1 MLTFILKKSIIYFVA
16 TFGRMLKEY
25 AKRKEVK
32 QMKKS
37 ISKIILVLLCIVF
50 VASVAMLGFK
60 PMNITGVMD
69 GGIKRGLDLVGGTS
83 IVYGVKG
90 DEDVEI
96 GAADMEEVIS
106 MLRDR
111 IDRRGYTEAVV
122 ATYGEN
128 MILVEIP
135 DIDDPEEAIQ
145 AIGSTAKLSFV
156 DSNAT
161 EVLTGDDVV
170 KAEAIYG
177 DSDGNGAA
185 EWFISL
191 EFNKDAREAFAKATE
206 EMAALSSEGKNYI
219 QIKLDND
226 IISSPMVNEKID
238 STDCIING
246 SFTKEE
252 AEETAALI
260 SAGRLPFELE
270 VEELRAVGPTLGDNA
285 LETSLVAGII
295 GILLV
300 MLFMIIFYR
309 VPGFVSSISLV
320 AYVAL
325 VMLVLVMGGVNLT
338 LPGIA
343 GIILTIG
350 MAVDANVIIYE
361 RIKEELIIGK
371 SIKSACRSGFSRA
384 IWAVL
389 DSNITTLIAAVVLYI
404 FGTGTVKGFGI
415 TLGIGVVVSMITAVL
430 LSRYLLNA
438 FVDLGITNPVL
449 MGASKKKASANDV
462 TGGKR

>member
-1 MLTFILKKSIIYFVA
+1 
-16 TFGRMLKEY
+16 
-25 AKRKEVK
+25 
-32 QMKKS
+32 MKKS
-37 ISKIILVLLCIVF
+37 ISKIILVLVCIVF
-50 VASVAMLGFK
+50 VTTVAMLGFK

-83 IVYGVKG
+83 IVYGIKDDGSGEVK
-90 DEDVEI
+90 DYSDSI
-96 GAADMEEVIS
+96 EEVIS
-106 MLRDR
+106 MLQDR
-111 IDRRGYTEAVV
+111 VDRRGYTEAVV
-122 ATYGEN
+122 AAYGDN

-145 AIGSTAKLSFV
+145 TIGSTAKLTFV
-156 DSNAT
+156 DSNGK
-161 EVLTGDDVV
+161 EVLTGDDVK

-191 EFNKDAREAFAKATE
+191 EFNNNAREAFANATE
-206 EMAALSSEGKNYI
+206 EMAALSGQGTNYI
-219 QIKLDND
+219 QIKLDQD
-226 IISSPMVNEKID
+226 VISSPMVNERID

-246 SFTKEE
+246 NFTKEQ

-285 LETSLVAGII
+285 LETSLIAGAIGII
-295 GILLV
+295 LV
-300 MLFMIIFYR
+300 MILMIVLYKI
-309 VPGFVSSISLV
+309 PGLVSSIALI

-325 VMLVLVMGGVNLT
+325 ILLVLVVGGVNLT

-361 RIKEELIIGK
+361 RIKEELAIGK
-371 SIKSACRSGFSRA
+371 SIKAACKSGFSRA
-384 IWAVL
+384 IWAVI
-389 DSNITTLIAAVVLYI
+389 DSNITTLIAAFVLYK
-404 FGTGTVKGFGI
+404 FGKGTVMGFGV
-415 TLGIGVVVSMITAVL
+415 TLGIGVIVSMITAVI

-438 FVDLGITNPVL
+438 FVNIGISNPVL
-449 MGASKKKASANDV
+449 FGAKKNASVNDV
-462 TGGKR
+462 KGGKQ

>member
-1 MLTFILKKSIIYFVA
+1 
-16 TFGRMLKEY
+16 
-25 AKRKEVK
+25 
-32 QMKKS
+32 MKKS
-37 ISKIILVLLCIVF
+37 ISKIILVLVCIVF
-50 VASVAMLGFK
+50 VASVAMFGFK

-83 IVYGVKG
+83 IVYGIKG
-90 DEDVEI
+90 NDSGEFNVSAE
-96 GAADMEEVIS
+96 AMEEVIS

-122 ATYGEN
+122 ATYGDN

-135 DIDDPEEAIQ
+135 DIDDPEAAIQ
-145 AIGSTAKLSFV
+145 AIGSTAKLTFV
-156 DSNAT
+156 DSNN
-161 EVLTGDDVV
+161 EVVLTGDDVV

-177 DSDGNGAA
+177 DSDGNGVA

-191 EFNKDAREAFAKATE
+191 QFNSDAREAFANATE
-206 EMAALSSEGKNYI
+206 AMSLLAAESKNYI
-219 QIKLDND
+219 QIKLDED
-226 IISSPMVNEKID
+226 VISNPMVNEKID
-238 STDCIING
+238 STECVING
-246 SFTKEE
+246 DFTKEQ

-295 GILLV
+295 GIVLV
-300 MLFMIIFYR
+300 MIFMIVLYKI
-309 VPGFVSSISLV
+309 PGLVSSISLV

-350 MAVDANVIIYE
+350 MAVDANVVIYE
-361 RIKEELIIGK
+361 RIKEELSIGK
-371 SIKSACRSGFSRA
+371 SIKAACRSGFSRA

-389 DSNITTLIAAVVLYI
+389 DSNITTLIAAIVLYVL
-404 FGTGTVKGFGI
+404 GTGTVKGFGI
-415 TLGIGVVVSMITAVL
+415 TLGIGVVVSMVTAVL
-430 LSRYLLNA
+430 LSRFLLNA
-438 FVDLGITNPVL
+438 FVNLGISNPVL
-449 MGASKKKASANDV
+449 FGASKKKASAKDV
-462 TGGKR
+462 TGGKE

>member
-1 MLTFILKKSIIYFVA
+1 MKTKSKEKHKERKKN
-16 TFGRMLKEY
+16 K
-25 AKRKEVK
+25 
-32 QMKKS
+32 MKKS
-37 ISKIILVLLCIVF
+37 ISKIILVLVCTVF
-50 VASVAMLGFK
+50 VASVAVCGFK

-83 IVYGVKG
+83 IVYGIKDDGSGAV
-90 DEDVEI
+90 EDYSK
-96 GAADMEEVIS
+96 AMDEVIS

-122 ATYGEN
+122 AEYGEN

-156 DSNAT
+156 DSNGK
-161 EVLTGDDVV
+161 EVLTGDNVI
-170 KAEAIYG
+170 KAEAVYG
-177 DSDGNGAA
+177 DSDGNGAP

-191 EFNKDAREAFAKATE
+191 EFNKSAREAFANATE
-206 EMAALSSEGKNYI
+206 EMSALIGEGRNYI

-226 IISSPMVNEKID
+226 VISSPTVKERID
-238 STDCIING
+238 STDCVITG
-246 SFTKEE
+246 SFSKEE

-260 SAGRLPFELE
+260 SAGRLPFELK

-295 GILLV
+295 GIILV
-300 MLFMIIFYR
+300 MLFMIFFYKI
-309 VPGFVSSISLV
+309 PGVVSSI
-320 AYVAL
+320 AL
-325 VMLVLVMGGVNLT
+325 ITYIALIMFVLVVSGVNLT

-350 MAVDANVIIYE
+350 MAVDANVVIYE
-361 RIKEELIIGK
+361 RIKEEILIGK
-371 SIKSACRSGFSRA
+371 SIKSACKSGFSRA

-389 DSNITTLIAAVVLYI
+389 DSNITTLIAAIVLYV

-438 FVDLGITNPVL
+438 FVNLGITKPSL
-449 MGASKKKASANDV
+449 YGAAQKKSSDKNA
-462 TGGKR
+462 

>member
-1 MLTFILKKSIIYFVA
+1 
-16 TFGRMLKEY
+16 
-25 AKRKEVK
+25 
-32 QMKKS
+32 MKKS
-37 ISKIILVLLCIVF
+37 ISKIILVFMCIVF
-50 VASVAMLGFK
+50 VGFTALYGFK
-60 PMNITGVMD
+60 PMNITGIKD
-69 GGIKRGLDLVGGTS
+69 GGIKRGLDLVGGIS
-83 IVYGVKG
+83 IVYGIKG
-90 DEDVEI
+90 ADSGELNVSSE
-96 GAADMEEVIS
+96 DMEEVIS

-111 IDRRGYTEAVV
+111 VDRRGYTEAVV
-122 ATYGEN
+122 ASYGDN

-135 DIDDPEEAIQ
+135 DIDDPEAAIQ

-156 DSNAT
+156 DSNGT

-170 KAEAIYG
+170 SAEAVYG
-177 DSDGNGAA
+177 DSDGNGIS

-191 EFNKDAREAFAKATE
+191 QFNSDAREAFATATE
-206 EMAALSSEGKNYI
+206 EMSALSSEGKNYI
-219 QIKLDND
+219 QIKLDQD

-238 STDCIING
+238 STDCVING
-246 SFTKEE
+246 NFTKED

-260 SAGRLPFELE
+260 SAGRLPFELSEEE
-270 VEELRAVGPTLGDNA
+270 VRHVGPTLGDNA
-285 LETSLVAGII
+285 LSTSLFAGII
-295 GILLV
+295 GIVLV
-300 MLFMIIFYR
+300 MLFMIIIYKI
-309 VPGFVSSISLV
+309 PGLVSSISLA

-325 VMLVLVMGGVNLT
+325 ILFVLVISGVNLT

-361 RIKEELIIGK
+361 RVKEELALGK

-404 FGTGTVKGFGI
+404 LGTGTVKGFGI

-430 LSRYLLNA
+430 LSRFLLNA
-438 FVDLGITNPVL
+438 FVNAGISNPVL
-449 MGASKKKASANDV
+449 FGASKKKASANDV
-462 TGGKR
+462 TGGNN

>member
-1 MLTFILKKSIIYFVA
+1 
-16 TFGRMLKEY
+16 
-25 AKRKEVK
+25 
-32 QMKKS
+32 MKKS
-37 ISKIILVLLCIVF
+37 ISKIILVLVCIVF
-50 VASVAMLGFK
+50 VATVAMLGFK
-60 PMNITGVMD
+60 PMNIAGVMD

-83 IVYGVKG
+83 IVYGIKDDG
-90 DEDVEI
+90 S
-96 GAADMEEVIS
+96 GAETDYSGSMEEVIS

-111 IDRRGYTEAVV
+111 VDRRGYTEAVV
-122 ATYGEN
+122 AAYGEN

-156 DSNAT
+156 DSNGT

-170 KAEAIYG
+170 KAEAVYG
-177 DSDGNGAA
+177 DSDGNGIA

-191 EFNKDAREAFAKATE
+191 QFNSDAREAFANATE
-206 EMAALSSEGKNYI
+206 AMAALSAEGKNYI
-219 QIKLDND
+219 EIKLDND
-226 IISSPMVNEKID
+226 VISSPMVNEKID
-238 STDCIING
+238 STDCVING
-246 SFTKEE
+246 DFTKEQ

-260 SAGRLPFELE
+260 SAGRLPFELQ
-270 VEELRAVGPTLGDNA
+270 VEELRAVGPTLGDDA
-285 LETSLVAGII
+285 LETSLIAGAIGII
-295 GILLV
+295 LV
-300 MLFMIIFYR
+300 MLFMIVLYKI
-309 VPGFVSSISLV
+309 PGLVSTISLI

-325 VMLVLVMGGVNLT
+325 ILFVLVLSGVNLT

-361 RIKEELIIGK
+361 RIKEELTIGK
-371 SIKSACRSGFSRA
+371 TIKSACRSGFGHA

-415 TLGIGVVVSMITAVL
+415 TLGIGVVVSMVTAVL

-438 FVDLGITNPVL
+438 FVNMGISNPVL
-449 MGASKKKASANDV
+449 FGAAKKKTSVNDV
-462 TGGKR
+462 KGGKK